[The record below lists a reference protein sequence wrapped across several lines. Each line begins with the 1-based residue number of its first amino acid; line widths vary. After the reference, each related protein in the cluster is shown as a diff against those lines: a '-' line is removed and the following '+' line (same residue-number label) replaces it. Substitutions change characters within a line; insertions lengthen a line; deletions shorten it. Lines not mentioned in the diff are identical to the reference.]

1 MINHS
6 VKDDLLHIS
15 IENMDFS
22 YRIPLQK
29 LGKTVKWRIGK
40 YGTEGIEMRNV
51 SKWTLQLFTKKATED
66 KYLEQFKSIV
76 QERAPGNS
84 IDWNETF
91 LAVYVQIEYHRLKSS
106 GEQLEEMEIIT
117 MLEEKYKLP

>member
-29 LGKTVKWRIGK
+29 LGKIIKWRIGK
-40 YGTEGIEMRNV
+40 YGTEGIVMKNV

-76 QERAPGNS
+76 QEHAPGNS
-84 IDWNETF
+84 IDWAETF
-91 LAVYVQIEYHRLKSS
+91 LAVYVQQEYHRLNSAEDKMD
-106 GEQLEEMEIIT
+106 ETEIIAT
-117 MLEEKYKLP
+117 LEEKYKLP